1 MSTSHVNPVG
11 ATGENFKSAPTFFFP
26 SLSQLS
32 LAQAAT
38 SLAQAATAVAYV
50 IITAAAWL
58 LPTTTRSRSRSSSSP
73 KVAPHFEP
81 KKIGEGATINMAC
94 SIFKSQVS

>member
-11 ATGENFKSAPTFFFP
+11 TTGENFKSAPTFFFP

-38 SLAQAATAVAYV
+38 AVAYV
-50 IITAAAWL
+50 IITAAA
-58 LPTTTRSRSRSSSSP
+58 
-73 KVAPHFEP
+73 
-81 KKIGEGATINMAC
+81 
-94 SIFKSQVS
+94 

>member
-38 SLAQAATAVAYV
+38 AVAYV

-58 LPTTTRSRSRSSSSP
+58 LPTTTRSQSRSSSSP

>member
-1 MSTSHVNPVG
+1 MSTSHINPVG

-26 SLSQLS
+26 SLSQL
-32 LAQAAT
+32 